1 MIRPRAAVGLLLLC
15 ALAVSAYAAPG
26 ASALQGTT
34 AFTCEPAKG
43 GAGFSDEH
51 CEKAVGSG
59 ATFKHSAIKPG
70 VSTQLS
76 ISNNETLS
84 KVSTQKIYT
93 IFLGE
98 EIDLDAGG
106 FASCINKTSLEN
118 KENGAK
124 QMEAAGEFC
133 GEFFNV
139 VPKKPGGGC
148 KVKKGVVKVTEKST
162 IKTVV
167 EKAGEAEKMYV
178 EIAAPAGKPLM
189 TFEFEGCGVAELNNV
204 PIEITGSARANV
216 TTNTKQLDGPTL
228 EFLTAETENTLKVG
242 ANVAK
247 YEGTL
252 TMRMLA
258 EVGKEVNPVTTTTT
272 ES

>member
-1 MIRPRAAVGLLLLC
+1 MIRPRAAIGLLLLS

-34 AFTCEPAKG
+34 AFTCEPAKD

-93 IFLGE
+93 IFMGE

-118 KENGAK
+118 KENGGK
-124 QMEAAGEFC
+124 MEAAGEFC
-133 GEFFNV
+133 GDFFNV
-139 VPKKPGGGC
+139 VAKKPGGC
-148 KVKKGVVKVTEKST
+148 KVKKGIVKVTEKST

-167 EKAGEAEKMYV
+167 EKVVENEKMYV

-189 TFEFEGCGVAELNNV
+189 TFELEGCGTAGLNNV
-204 PIEITGSARANV
+204 PIEITGSAKANV

-272 ES
+272 EK